1 MGEKL
6 NLGVSKDKLL
16 FYFILIDVLLFP
28 YLRSLNA
35 LTSMILLML
44 WYLFNIKR
52 ISKNRFFL
60 RTLFFTI
67 LAGMSIFLDYVLQG
81 STYIK
86 SGIQGMALCI
96 LYFLYYTFFYTQ
108 LKKYKY
114 NVFTILKFYL
124 IIAFGFALLFTF
136 KPQMYFNIRSFWTM
150 SGNVITYKNGYW
162 NRFTFLQSDPNNC
175 GCVIVG
181 VMMLLLTSDKSLS
194 AIKKIFYYLIGAF
207 ICTITISTTGFVVLV
222 SSSMLFAALY
232 FKSFNIKRKSLLYSF
247 LLAGVLGIF
256 AVIIMSK
263 FNIEQSIFA
272 TAKLR
277 IGNNLAGGTASGRL
291 GYWQE
296 TIVNFIWPLYLFLG
310 RGQGARGIN
319 GNRFWG
325 YSGHFQIIIYYG
337 FAAYIIFIYTFF
349 RKPQN
354 RSWRSYV
361 ALVPY
366 LLVFSVNTLII
377 DFRASLVFVV
387 AVAVYHSCS
396 DACRCKNNKEK
407 KCLID

>member
-1 MGEKL
+1 
-6 NLGVSKDKLL
+6 
-16 FYFILIDVLLFP
+16 
-28 YLRSLNA
+28 
-35 LTSMILLML
+35 
-44 WYLFNIKR
+44 
-52 ISKNRFFL
+52 
-60 RTLFFTI
+60 
-67 LAGMSIFLDYVLQG
+67 
-81 STYIK
+81 
-86 SGIQGMALCI
+86 
-96 LYFLYYTFFYTQ
+96 
-108 LKKYKY
+108 
-114 NVFTILKFYL
+114 
-124 IIAFGFALLFTF
+124 
-136 KPQMYFNIRSFWTM
+136 
-150 SGNVITYKNGYW
+150 
-162 NRFTFLQSDPNNC
+162 
-175 GCVIVG
+175 
-181 VMMLLLTSDKSLS
+181 
-194 AIKKIFYYLIGAF
+194 
-207 ICTITISTTGFVVLV
+207 
-222 SSSMLFAALY
+222 MLFAALY